1 MTTNISL
8 IVELGLS
15 GLLLATIVYCAIL
28 ERKLSALRKGQDGLK
43 DTIAQ
48 LNDAIVAAGSSMR
61 MLKSTAAGAADA
73 LDERIA
79 RGRNI
84 ADELSILTASG
95 ERIAQRMDRSVATT
109 APSAAQNNNVTAMP
123 ASLGARL
130 EALKP
135 QALRAQEL
143 RNVR

>member
-1 MTTNISL
+1 MQMLDISL

-15 GLLLATIVYCAIL
+15 ALLLATIVYCAIL
-28 ERKLSALRKGQDGLK
+28 ERRLSALRKGQDGLK
-43 DTIAQ
+43 DTIAK
-48 LNDAIVAAGSSMR
+48 LNESIVAAGSSMR
-61 MLKSTAAGAADA
+61 MLKSTAAGAAEA

-79 RGRNI
+79 RGRGL

-95 ERIAQRMDRSVATT
+95 DRIAERMMDRGTT
-109 APSAAQNNNVTAMP
+109 PAPRTNNVAAMP

-135 QALRAQEL
+135 QALR
-143 RNVR
+143 NVR

>member
-1 MTTNISL
+1 MMTLNISL

-15 GLLLATIVYCAIL
+15 ALLLATIVYCAIL
-28 ERKLSALRKGQDGLK
+28 ERRLSALRKGQDGLK
-43 DTIAQ
+43 DTIAK
-48 LNDAIVAAGSSMR
+48 LNETIVAAGSSMR

-79 RGRNI
+79 RGRGL

-95 ERIAQRMDRSVATT
+95 DRIAERMMDRGPAKASR
-109 APSAAQNNNVTAMP
+109 SNNVAPMP

-135 QALRAQEL
+135 QALR
-143 RNVR
+143 NVR

>member
-1 MTTNISL
+1 MPMLNISL
-8 IVELGLS
+8 LVEIGLS
-15 GLLLATIVYCAIL
+15 VLLLATIVYCAVL

-43 DTIAQ
+43 DTIAK
-48 LNDAIVAAGSSMR
+48 LNESIVAAGSSMR
-61 MLKSTAAGAADA
+61 MLKSTAAGAAEA

-79 RGRNI
+79 RGRSI

-95 ERIAQRMDRSVATT
+95 ERIAERMVERST
-109 APSAAQNNNVTAMP
+109 APRAIGNVAGNVMPMP

-135 QALRAQEL
+135 QALR
-143 RNVR
+143 NVR